1 MDECYVV
8 SLNNGTTD
16 ITGTWNTYDNVS
28 GAYWLSYAASF
39 VNLSSDIENA
49 SPEELAEINSI
60 FASGCSLGAK
70 VTSERAN
77 VPNGISRYAV
87 KGPSSVEIK
96 RAVIKPAN
104 LV

>member
-1 MDECYVV
+1 MKCEYEMEFMENCYVV

-16 ITGTWNTYDNVS
+16 ITAGTVES
-28 GAYWLSYAASF
+28 GSF
-39 VNLSSDIENA
+39 VNLSADIENA

-70 VTSERAN
+70 VTSKRAN
-77 VPNGISRYAV
+77 VPKGISRYAV
-87 KGPSSVEIK
+87 KGPGSVEIK
-96 RAVIKPAN
+96 PAVIKPAN